1 MRKRRIVCVVAA
13 IPVLAVAL
21 WAVSNRLDNAARITH
36 LVTLLGVEGD
46 QVQPASQGPCPRSLD
61 CWCHKVWQYKVLT
74 EAGQEMVFAWFA
86 RQGDLWFLR
95 FSDELGP
102 AVPGEA
108 SQAAERGKELL
119 AKYLRLSPSELE
131 FTKVE
136 INPNPG
142 NKDVMSLRYR
152 NRATGERPWVLAF
165 RGRAVQLTRHA

>member
-1 MRKRRIVCVVAA
+1 
-13 IPVLAVAL
+13 
-21 WAVSNRLDNAARITH
+21 
-36 LVTLLGVEGD
+36 
-46 QVQPASQGPCPRSLD
+46 
-61 CWCHKVWQYKVLT
+61 VLT

-119 AKYLRLSPSELE
+119 TKYLRLSPSELE
-131 FTKVE
+131 VTKVE

-142 NKDVMSLRYR
+142 SRDVMSLRYLLR
-152 NRATGERPWVLAF
+152 HATGRVEGPLSEREDDLPTPIAPIALACHD
-165 RGRAVQLTRHA
+165 RLR